1 MPIYV
6 YECRVCGWEEET
18 VLPTP
23 SERTCPG
30 CGRQLRRV
38 MSAANVII
46 AGNPG
51 PKLKTRVNLDD
62 ELQKQGMKAP
72 LFRSDEAKDKARWAL
87 KKHSLG

>member
-6 YECRVCGWEEET
+6 YECEKCGTHQEGITSFLEY
-18 VLPTP
+18 L
-23 SERTCPG
+23 TCVN
-30 CGRQLRRV
+30 CGRQMKRV
-38 MSAANVII
+38 PAAASIVI

-72 LFRSDEAKDKARWAL
+72 LFRSEEAKDKCRWAL